1 VISVK
6 ILGFKFV
13 PYIAVKRPVDRLIEH
28 LVRLYEQSADSGR
41 NGQYVLKWLQ
51 WLRSGLMV
59 VHKKINVVGRNSYS
73 RSIRLK

>member
-1 VISVK
+1 
-6 ILGFKFV
+6 
-13 PYIAVKRPVDRLIEH
+13 
-28 LVRLYEQSADSGR
+28 
-41 NGQYVLKWLQ
+41 LKWLQ